1 MEPSPLH
8 PAHVVALIL
17 LQRELSRPPARDRR
31 RD

>member
-1 MEPSPLH
+1 MDPSPIH

-17 LQRELSRPPARDRR
+17 LQRELSRPPARR